1 MRKYILFSAFAVLS
15 LISCKQKTNVDNS
28 NIDPSDT
35 TNMSAET
42 ISDET
47 SLYLLVGTYT
57 TGESEGIYVYQFD
70 TVSGF
75 SKYKSVVKV
84 TNPSY
89 LTINKEGTHVYS
101 VSETGDAKAA
111 ANAFVFDKKDGTL
124 KLLNS
129 QLTGGAD
136 PCYIELD
143 KTGKHVVT
151 ANYSGGSITAFDIN
165 GDGTLTT
172 ATQLIRFTG
181 KGADAER
188 QKAPHLHCV
197 RYSPDGKYLFADDL
211 GTDKIHKFGINES
224 NEGNYL
230 KVGTPAAFDVAPGSG
245 PRHLD
250 FHPNGKYAYLINE
263 LSGAVIA
270 FNYDANAGNLT
281 QIQTIQADTL
291 GAKGSA
297 DIHVS
302 PDGKFLYA
310 SNRLKGDGIAIFS
323 INQADGKLTKVGY
336 QETGVHPRN
345 FVITP
350 NGKFLLVA
358 SRDNDVIQIFLID
371 RVTGLLENTYKDIEL
386 DMPVCLKFTS
396 FK

>member
-1 MRKYILFSAFAVLS
+1 MRKYILFTAFAVLS
-15 LISCKQKTNVDNS
+15 FISCKQKTNVDNA
-28 NIDPSDT
+28 NINPSDT

-124 KLLNS
+124 KFLNS

-151 ANYSGGSITAFDIN
+151 ANYSGGSITAFNIN

-172 ATQLIRFTG
+172 AAQLIRFTG

-323 INQADGKLTKVGY
+323 INQSDGKLTKVGY

>member
-151 ANYSGGSITAFDIN
+151 ANYSGGSITAFNIN

-250 FHPNGKYAYLINE
+250 FHPNGKYAYLISE

-291 GAKGSA
+291 SAKGSA

-323 INQADGKLTKVGY
+323 INQVDGKLTKVGY

>member
-1 MRKYILFSAFAVLS
+1 MRKYILFTAFAVLS

-151 ANYSGGSITAFDIN
+151 ANYSGGSITAFNIN

-230 KVGTPAAFDVAPGSG
+230 KVGTPAAFNVAPGSG

-291 GAKGSA
+291 SAKGSA

-323 INQADGKLTKVGY
+323 INQVDGKLTKVGY

>member
-143 KTGKHVVT
+143 KTDKHVVT
-151 ANYSGGSITAFDIN
+151 ANYSGGSITAFNIN

-172 ATQLIRFTG
+172 AAQLIRFTG

-211 GTDKIHKFGINES
+211 GTDKIHKFAINES